1 MIQQPSPTVTVPT
14 FQKPVT
20 LKQGDAVLIRTA
32 RISEVE
38 DIRALFEEEVRAGR
52 MLPRSPHEMRAH
64 INDWLVAEEDGAVIG
79 CVSLVFFN
87 DELCE
92 LRSLAVA
99 PEQQGR
105 GLGLALI
112 GAAVELAR
120 LRGMRRVL
128 SLTRAV
134 ELFERAGFRRDFL
147 ANFPQKVWRDCRP
160 CPLRHRCDEV
170 ALIYYLDNPPS
181 TAATGGNGKHV

>member
-20 LKQGDAVLIRTA
+20 LKQGDTVLIRTA

-64 INDWLVAEEDGAVIG
+64 INDWLVAEEGGAVIG